1 MNAANSAA
9 AADMGGEG
17 TDPGSE
23 VGAGAGPSAAA
34 AAAIA
39 EGPPGRRGRGSGAV
53 SGWSVRAAVAASDVG
68 SSEEAVMS
76 SFRYWGGGFLRG
88 RYDVEVSKAS

>member
-1 MNAANSAA
+1 
-9 AADMGGEG
+9 MGGEG

-23 VGAGAGPSAAA
+23 VGAGPSAAA

-39 EGPPGRRGRGSGAV
+39 EGPPDRRGRGSGTV